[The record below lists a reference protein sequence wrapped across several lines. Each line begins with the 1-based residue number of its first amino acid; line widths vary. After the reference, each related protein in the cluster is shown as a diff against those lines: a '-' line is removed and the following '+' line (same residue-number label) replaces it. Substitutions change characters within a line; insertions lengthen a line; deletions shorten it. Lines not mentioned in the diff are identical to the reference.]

1 MGPNNMSRV
10 MNYIE
15 IFLPT
20 FDCFDRAESTWAIW
34 FKEIMKLWTDC
45 QSPTWSKVKI
55 RGFEKWGERVAI
67 FGTIQTSAFLTNP
80 QSMFASVVLDSVL
93 GPQGLALAPN
103 SLIYVILEA

>member
-34 FKEIMKLWTDC
+34 FEEIMKLWTDC
-45 QSPTWSKVKI
+45 QSPSWSKVNI
-55 RGFEKWGERVAI
+55 RGFEKWGEGCNFWNNSNKCV
-67 FGTIQTSAFLTNP
+67 TNKP
-80 QSMFASVVLDSVL
+80 GIKVCISCS
-93 GPQGLALAPN
+93 
-103 SLIYVILEA
+103 